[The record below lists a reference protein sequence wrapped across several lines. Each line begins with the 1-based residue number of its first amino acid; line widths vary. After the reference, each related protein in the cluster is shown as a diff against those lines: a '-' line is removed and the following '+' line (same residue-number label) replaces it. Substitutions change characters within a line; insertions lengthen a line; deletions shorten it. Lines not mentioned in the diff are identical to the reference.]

1 MQKAAKHIYVEV
13 VYLTSVF
20 LRHAVFFCLDMQGL
34 IFIRKYKK
42 KRSWHSADNTW
53 CKYSLITL

>member
-42 KRSWHSADNTW
+42 KDHGILQIILGANI
-53 CKYSLITL
+53 L

>member
-34 IFIRKYKK
+34 IFIRKDHGF
-42 KRSWHSADNTW
+42 RQIIVGANI
-53 CKYSLITL
+53 L